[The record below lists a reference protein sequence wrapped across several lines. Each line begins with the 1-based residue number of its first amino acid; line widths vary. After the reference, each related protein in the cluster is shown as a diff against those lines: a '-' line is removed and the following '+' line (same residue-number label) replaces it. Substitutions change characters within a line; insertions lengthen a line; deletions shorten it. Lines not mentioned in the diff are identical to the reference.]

1 MLGLAALVMMLAAPA
16 PASPSFAGLYRIR
29 QTEMAGGLE
38 LRADG
43 SFRYAFD
50 YGAVSETAE
59 GDWTA
64 DAAGVT
70 LTSNP
75 MPKAPSFELIRDDPA
90 PKGELW
96 MILESPGFGANFPLD
111 AIAVGGGDKSE
122 SYRVRADETGRV
134 DLAGRPWAARIVPL
148 VPIYGAAGQ
157 GFALSPERGHRL
169 RLRFHAN
176 DLGRAA
182 FDRQRVRRDDRG
194 LVLHRFDTVIRF
206 LREQP

>member
-1 MLGLAALVMMLAAPA
+1 MFGVAAMLVIAAPA
-16 PASPSFAGLYRIR
+16 PAVQSFAGLYQIR
-29 QTEMAGGLE
+29 QMEMGGGLE

-43 SFRYAFD
+43 RFRYAFD

-75 MPKAPSFELIRDDPA
+75 MPKAPSFELVRDDPA
-90 PKGELW
+90 AKGQLW
-96 MILESPGFGANFPLD
+96 LILDPPGFGANFPLD
-111 AIAVGGGDKSE
+111 AIAIGGGAKPGG
-122 SYRVRADETGRV
+122 YQVRAGDNGRV
-134 DLAGRPWAARIVPL
+134 DLGGRPWPARIVPM
-148 VPIYGAAGQ
+148 VPIYGATGP
-157 GFALSPERGHRL
+157 GFALSAKRGHSL
-169 RLRFHAN
+169 HLRFHAN

-182 FDRQRVRRDDRG
+182 FDRQRLRG
-194 LVLHRFDTVIRF
+194 DGRNLVLERFDTVIRF

>member
-1 MLGLAALVMMLAAPA
+1 MLGVAALLMLAAPA
-16 PASPSFAGLYRIR
+16 PAVQSFAGLYQIR
-29 QTEMAGGLE
+29 QMEMAGGLE

-43 SFRYAFD
+43 RFRYAFD

-75 MPKAPSFELIRDDPA
+75 MPKAPSFELVRDDPA
-90 PKGELW
+90 PKGQLW
-96 MILESPGFGANFPLD
+96 LILDPPGFGANFSLD
-111 AIAVGGGDKSE
+111 AIAIGAGAKPEG
-122 SYRVRADETGRV
+122 YRVRAGENGRV
-134 DLAGRPWAARIVPL
+134 DLGGRPWPVQIVPM
-148 VPIYGAAGQ
+148 VPIYGPTGP
-157 GFALSPERGHRL
+157 GFALSAGRGHRL
-169 RLRFHAN
+169 NLRFHAN

-182 FDRQRVRRDDRG
+182 FDRQRLRRDGRN
-194 LVLHRFDTVIRF
+194 LVLERFDTVIRF